1 MKRLPP
7 FFRWLT
13 IAALL
18 DWLIAR
24 TITRSAMLMPKS
36 PPVIMIY
43 QALGAIGQVA
53 LTLTGLLALIALVWI
68 ARRERASIVVFMLFI
83 IRAALSL
90 LFIVVAPTGWW
101 AVADHALTLVI
112 VSYLLARMWRAPT
125 STVWKLALSLP
136 ALALLLGVIY
146 QMLPALATALSLPA
160 APPWT
165 GAVFNLGEAL
175 VALSPIGL
183 WWIIRR
189 DVAAKTY
196 AIALLP
202 AVAFAIAHT
211 ASPAMTNIITI
222 WSIGLTLFL
231 PWPVYA
237 ISLWLCGVIAIGSIR
252 RGQPIGWAL
261 LMLAAGG
268 YAPQLSTHA
277 FLGLIA
283 LWLMSDG
290 LAQRATTAK
299 DERTVLSVTARPL
312 HCVPLTPC
320 PRRSRGGALGGMR
333 WLRSRRIVG

>member
-1 MKRLPP
+1 MNRLPP

-13 IAALL
+13 IAALI
-18 DWLIAR
+18 DWLIGR

-36 PPVIMIY
+36 PLMITIY

-53 LTLTGLLALIALVWI
+53 LTLTGLLALLALVWI
-68 ARRERASIVVFMLFI
+68 AWRERGSVVVSALLVV
-83 IRAALSL
+83 RAALSL
-90 LFIVVAPTGWW
+90 LFIAIAPTGWW
-101 AVADHALTLVI
+101 SVADHALTLVI
-112 VSYLLARMWRAPT
+112 VSYLLARMWHAPAPMAG
-125 STVWKLALSLP
+125 KLALSLP
-136 ALALLLGVIY
+136 ALALLLGVVY
-146 QMLPALATALSLPA
+146 QTLPALAEALSLPA
-160 APPWT
+160 TPPWT

-183 WWIIRR
+183 WWIERR
-189 DVAAKTY
+189 GVAAKTY

-202 AVAFAIAHT
+202 ALAFAIAHN

-237 ISLWLCGVIAIGSIR
+237 ISLWLCGVIVIGSIR

-261 LMLAAGG
+261 LLLAAGG

-283 LWLMSDG
+283 LWLIILWQPFG
-290 LAQRATTAK
+290 ETKPAVLFPHPAQQI
-299 DERTVLSVTARPL
+299 VTPL
-312 HCVPLTPC
+312 
-320 PRRSRGGALGGMR
+320 
-333 WLRSRRIVG
+333 